1 MKIRDIV
8 QERIDWN
15 ALRQAKAVMPYLLDS
30 PELRA
35 MGKRPNPAE
44 PNIFTST
51 NLKQYPRQDAKTKA
65 AGGDKITPL
74 RSMSPAAWQEY
85 MDTEWKTIKQNAARG
100 DANAKGKL
108 DQIKQAAADAKMP
121 ITEFIIMPHTADT
134 MGLIHKPG
142 VGPNNRHDF
151 KNKGNNRA
159 NENKIKLSTDPKY
172 FGAIGVEKYKATGPQ
187 VNIPIK
193 QLVGFEPEDKMRDP
207 KSMAKVDQIAKAVQ
221 SKKPMGPILARKYK
235 NGYQVI
241 DGHHRFWGH
250 KKAGANSIKAQIV
263 PPQDIEEEAPP
274 GREKQVKALKK
285 KFGKSGAYALAWAQH
300 NKHGRPKKEAAGVGI
315 ITKQNATKDVPVG
328 GEYMNV
334 KKLKLDWKEFNE
346 NFADGK
352 KKGKSRPGRVK
363 RSGASCNGSV
373 TALRKRAKNSSGEKA
388 KMYHWCA
395 NMKSGRKKSK

>member
-1 MKIRDIV
+1 
-8 QERIDWN
+8 
-15 ALRQAKAVMPYLLDS
+15 
-30 PELRA
+30 
-35 MGKRPNPAE
+35 
-44 PNIFTST
+44 
-51 NLKQYPRQDAKTKA
+51 
-65 AGGDKITPL
+65 
-74 RSMSPAAWQEY
+74 
-85 MDTEWKTIKQNAARG
+85 
-100 DANAKGKL
+100 
-108 DQIKQAAADAKMP
+108 
-121 ITEFIIMPHTADT
+121 
-134 MGLIHKPG
+134 
-142 VGPNNRHDF
+142 
-151 KNKGNNRA
+151 
-159 NENKIKLSTDPKY
+159 
-172 FGAIGVEKYKATGPQ
+172 
-187 VNIPIK
+187 
-193 QLVGFEPEDKMRDP
+193 MRDP

-315 ITKQNATKDVPVG
+315 VTKQNATKDVPVG

-363 RSGASCNGSV
+363 RAGASCKGSV
-373 TALRKRAKNSSGEKA
+373 TSLRSKAKKASGERA

-395 NMKSGRKKSK
+395 NMKSGRKKK

>member
-8 QERIDWN
+8 QERINWN
-15 ALRQAKAVMPYLLDS
+15 ALRQAKAVMPYLYDS
-30 PELRA
+30 PEARKA
-35 MGKRPNPAE
+35 GEKPNPNE
-44 PNIFTST
+44 PNIITSV
-51 NLKQYPRQDAKTKA
+51 NLKQAPRP
-65 AGGDKITPL
+65 GDRLTPL
-74 RSMSPAAWQEY
+74 PQMSPAVWQRY
-85 MDTEWKTIKQNAARG
+85 MDEWWRNSKTDP
-100 DANAKGKL
+100 DAKEKVA
-108 DQIKQAAADAKMP
+108 QIKQAAADAKMP
-121 ITEFIIMPHTADT
+121 IQEFIIMPHTADT
-134 MGLIHKPG
+134 MGLIHRPG
-142 VGPNNRHDF
+142 TGPNNRFDF

-250 KKAGANSIKAQIV
+250 RKAGADSIKAQIV

-315 ITKQNATKDVPVG
+315 VTKQNATKDVPVG

-363 RSGASCNGSV
+363 RAGASCKGSV
-373 TALRKRAKNSSGEKA
+373 TSLRSKAKKASGERA

-395 NMKSGRKKSK
+395 NMKSGRKK